1 MKIFGKRTDLGAL
14 AGYERAWRSILVLE
28 GGEIFLD
35 GGGVGGDEA
44 EAGVNVG
51 VGDFDGAG
59 EGGMVGFEVKESVE
73 ALGFLGG
80 ADEGGGIAGVIL
92 NGFVAGETF
101 DVAPVRQE
109 PVQGTVAGVGVAQ
122 EVDIEEEVVLG
133 ADDVGLF

>member
-1 MKIFGKRTDLGAL
+1 MGLGVL
-14 AGYERAWRSILVLE
+14 AACERGRRAKLALE
-28 GGEIFLD
+28 GGEVFLD

-59 EGGMVGFEVKESVE
+59 ESRVVGFEVKESVE

-80 ADEGGGIAGVIL
+80 ADERGGVAGVVL
-92 NGFVAGETF
+92 NGFVAGKTLN
-101 DVAPVRQE
+101 VTPMRQE
-109 PVQGTVAGVGVAQ
+109 PVQGAVAGVGVAQ

-133 ADDVGLF
+133 ANDVGLF